1 VAVEHLSNTLYDI
14 VLLDLGL
21 PDSSGMETVRG
32 IRSIN
37 PRVPV
42 VVLTG
47 LDDEQMGILAIRNGA
62 TDYLVKGQSLDTLLV
77 RTICY
82 ALERERE
89 KNLTFDAGCQLQ
101 ETNRELFATK
111 KKLEK
116 KAMTLQH
123 IRDEL
128 ESRVRQRTAEL
139 TKANE
144 ILNEEIS
151 AREKLERALKVSEAN
166 LHRVILASPDGIL
179 VVDGNGI
186 VQFVNPA
193 AESIFGRRKE
203 ELLGQSFGLPLTKGE
218 VTEVDIVGH
227 GREGGI
233 AEMRVVETDWNGQ
246 NACVALLHDVTD
258 LKHAEERMG
267 RIAQEWQTT
276 FDSIT
281 EMISIHDANWKIIR
295 VNKALA
301 DAMEKEPEE
310 LIGMKCCEVFHNTE
324 QACRDCPHLR
334 TLETGKPATLELS
347 ESCFGVQL
355 GMSTWPIFD
364 DTGKVTA
371 SVHIAYDITK
381 RKLAEEKLLEANE
394 KLTEYNCLKD
404 EFVSTA
410 SHELRTP
417 LSIIM
422 GAVRLVLDEIPGPI
436 VPEQRD
442 VLTVAMENVKRLGR
456 LVDSLLTISKIESG
470 KSDLQISSVNI
481 CELVENTVLDCRT
494 LGQEQ
499 GVRLDCEV
507 PQTGID
513 VRLDSDK
520 TKEVLMNLISNSLK
534 FTPEG
539 GWAKVTCARRG
550 SRVLLTVQ
558 DSGVGIAKEDIPKL
572 FDKFTQFGRKYGPG
586 EKGTGLGLA
595 IVKKLV
601 EKHGGTIEVESE
613 IGKGTTFVVS
623 LPLVAEAGAG
633 DMAAKEDELVE
644 HALIPN

>member
-1 VAVEHLSNTLYDI
+1 MMAHSIRVLLVEDDAGDRRLVERMLVRCSGPVGFAVESVQSLSVAVEHLSNTLYDI

-62 TDYLVKGQSLDTLLV
+62 TGYLVKGQSLDTLLV

-89 KNLTFDAGCQLQ
+89 REREKNLTFDADCQLQ

-111 KKLEK
+111 KKLEE
-116 KAMTLQH
+116 KAVTLQH

-144 ILNEEIS
+144 ILNEDIS

-166 LHRVILASPDGIL
+166 LRRVILASPDGIL

-193 AESIFGRRKE
+193 TESIFGRRKE
-203 ELLGQSFGLPLTKGE
+203 ELLGQSFGLTLTKGE

-227 GREGGI
+227 GRGGGI
-233 AEMRVVETDWNGQ
+233 AEIRIVETAWNGQ
-246 NACVALLHDVTD
+246 SACVALLHDVTV
-258 LKHAEERMG
+258 LKQAEER
-267 RIAQEWQTT
+267 
-276 FDSIT
+276 
-281 EMISIHDANWKIIR
+281 
-295 VNKALA
+295 
-301 DAMEKEPEE
+301 
-310 LIGMKCCEVFHNTE
+310 LIK
-324 QACRDCPHLR
+324 
-334 TLETGKPATLELS
+334 
-347 ESCFGVQL
+347 
-355 GMSTWPIFD
+355 
-364 DTGKVTA
+364 
-371 SVHIAYDITK
+371 
-381 RKLAEEKLLEANE
+381 ANE
-394 KLTEYNCLKD
+394 KLKELNRLKD

-422 GAVRLVLDEIPGPI
+422 GAVRLVLDEIPGQI
-436 VPEQRD
+436 VAEQRD
-442 VLTVAMENVKRLGR
+442 VLAVAMENVKRLAR
-456 LVDSLLTISKIESG
+456 LVDSLLIISKIESG
-470 KSDLQISSVNI
+470 ESALQISSVNI

-539 GWAKVTCARRG
+539 GWAKVTCAVRDG
-550 SRVLLTVQ
+550 RVLLTVR
-558 DSGVGIAKEDIPKL
+558 DSGIGIAKEDIPKL
-572 FDKFTQFGRKYGPG
+572 FDKFTQFVRKDGPG

-595 IVKKLV
+595 IAKKLV
-601 EKHGGTIEVESE
+601 DKHGGTIKVESE
-613 IGKGTTFVVS
+613 SGKGTTFVVS
-623 LPLVAEAGAG
+623 LPLAAEAEAG
-633 DMAAKEDELVE
+633 DVSAKADELVE
-644 HALIPN
+644 HAIVAG